1 MQRECAW
8 SIWCIAEE
16 VIVKVSRFKKDCGFY
31 KENVTKLRCS
41 GRRAGGSTVSKI
53 DNAHVLSDPA
63 APVLKNLSL
72 MDSVTHQKTGI
83 SAQEGGKVCDW
94 RRTDEE
100 TDSRVVIGRQKS
112 SIHTLPGDVKKLNRT

>member
-1 MQRECAW
+1 MSE
-8 SIWCIAEE
+8 
-16 VIVKVSRFKKDCGFY
+16 
-31 KENVTKLRCS
+31 
-41 GRRAGGSTVSKI
+41 I

-72 MDSVTHQKTGI
+72 IDSVTHQKTGK